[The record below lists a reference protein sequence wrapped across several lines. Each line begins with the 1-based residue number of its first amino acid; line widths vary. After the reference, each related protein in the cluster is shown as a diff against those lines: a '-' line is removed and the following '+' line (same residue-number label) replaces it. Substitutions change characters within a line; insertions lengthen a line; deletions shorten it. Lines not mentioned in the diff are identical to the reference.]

1 MSIDLKIENLVIFKN
16 VLINRKV
23 KSTINFLIDRRFF
36 SQLDFS
42 NWIIGIYIMLLSNI
56 NQKAVIDSK

>member
-42 NWIIGIYIMLLSNI
+42 N
-56 NQKAVIDSK
+56 